1 MDELDLTQKLMTRKE
16 TARHIKTH
24 FGLTMS
30 PLTLDT
36 YASQGGGPKYI
47 KWGRRAYYAAAD
59 IETWVR
65 SRISRKFASTT
76 DEQTPLQ

>member
-1 MDELDLTQKLMTRKE
+1 MIDKLMTRKE

-24 FGLTMS
+24 FGITMS

-36 YASQGGGPKYI
+36 LASQGGGPKYV
-47 KWGRRAYYAAAD
+47 KWGRRAYYEAAD

-65 SRISRKFASTT
+65 SRISPKFASTT
-76 DEQTPLQ
+76 DEQTRLK